1 MQQASFNHSCRSLE
15 KLNLFI
21 GIGNAGCE
29 AIATLVKVSSSNIEK
44 LGLTSNNIDNE
55 GVRFLVDS
63 LIGNTR
69 LKNISLTNSY
79 TPIHGNLVDRCIV
92 DNDFSS
98 VLCNTSSINSI
109 YSSNH
114 TLEALT
120 LPRNIALRTLKLLLN
135 WNKGTNNKSHVAIR
149 KILKCHPNI
158 DMEPSLPIGFPKMNK
173 L

>member
-1 MQQASFNHSCRSLE
+1 M
-15 KLNLFI
+15 
-21 GIGNAGCE
+21 
-29 AIATLVKVSSSNIEK
+29 TD
-44 LGLTSNNIDNE
+44 LGLTKDLLS
-55 GVRFLVDS
+55 VTTHS
-63 LIGNTR
+63 
-69 LKNISLTNSY
+69 
-79 TPIHGNLVDRCIV
+79 CIV